1 MSSHLDTVW
10 KEEVTDWHLIKRPM
24 PAPIPSVARMKYFRH
39 KLAVSWFNVPTQ
51 NQIYFTINQPVGCLH
66 ESGLSQRTEWR
77 KLGRRTAWLEKSAQ
91 EMVEDISNISDFSVS
106 RPSIIQ
112 CLHRMLLLTRHFMCE
127 EVQACTVWSTND
139 ATEQPKGENVEEQ
152 NRF

>member
-77 KLGRRTAWLEKSAQ
+77 KLGWRTFQTSQ
-91 EMVEDISNISDFSVS
+91 TSVS
-106 RPSIIQ
+106 AGRRSFNVYTV
-112 CLHRMLLLTRHFMCE
+112 CCYWRGTSCVKKFRR
-127 EVQACTVWSTND
+127 VQYDLQTMRQSNQRVKT
-139 ATEQPKGENVEEQ
+139 
-152 NRF
+152 